1 MKNGWKSYARIAL
14 VAATAAMGA
23 AVGSA
28 LAVRVAA
35 QEPAAMVAKDDGLFA
50 ADSLELAATGYT
62 FTEGP
67 AWDGARII
75 FSDIPGDAVHVLTPG
90 ESAAQVLYA
99 PSANANGHTFDRA
112 GTLIN
117 AEHGS
122 GAITRWTPEGGRQVI
137 VDSFEGKRLN
147 SPNDV
152 VVRSDGLILFTDPPY
167 GLGQRTSEVG
177 FSGVFAL
184 DEATGRMVLID
195 DALSRPNGL
204 ALSPDEKVLYVG
216 DTATQTVWA
225 YDLAADGTA
234 SGKRLLVDVTD
245 ESTPGR
251 VDGVR
256 VDTEGRVW
264 FTCPGGVCVVDPA
277 SGPLPAKV
285 IDRLTTPKRA
295 TNLAWGGADLSELY
309 ITALTD
315 VYRVKT
321 RARGIGSSSR
331 RAR

>member
-1 MKNGWKSYARIAL
+1 
-14 VAATAAMGA
+14 MGS
-23 AVGSA
+23 GKEW
-28 LAVRVAA
+28 VRVALIAAVAVVCGMIGASLLA
-35 QEPAAMVAKDDGLFA
+35 QEQPAA
-50 ADSLELAATGYT
+50 ADAILVPESLELAATGYT

-67 AWDGARII
+67 AWDGTRLI
-75 FSDIPGDAVHVLTPG
+75 FSDIPGDMVHVLTPG
-90 ESAAQVLYA
+90 EGTPQVLYA
-99 PSANANGHTFDRA
+99 PSSNANGHTFDLDGR
-112 GTLIN
+112 LLS

-137 VDSFEGKRLN
+137 VSVFEGKRLN

-167 GLGQRTSEVG
+167 GLGQRASEVG
-177 FSGVFAL
+177 FSGVFAF

-195 DALSRPNGL
+195 DRLSRPNGV
-204 ALSPDEKVLYVG
+204 ALSPDETVLYVG
-216 DTATQTVWA
+216 DTATQTLWA

-234 SGKRLLVDVTD
+234 SGKRLVVDVTD

-264 FTCPGGVCVVDPA
+264 FTCPGGLCVVDPA
-277 SGPLPAKV
+277 TGTVLA
-285 IDRLTTPKRA
+285 RLATPKRA

-331 RAR
+331 